1 MAAGRIR
8 SERFDKL
15 SAQYEEEQVRQVIG
29 ELQSLI
35 GDGGQEALDLRQF
48 LKNVRKYTAPE
59 ELTASAKPG
68 TAEVNG
74 VKIENWPEKAQ
85 DCDLLQ
91 SQSCGT

>member
-15 SAQYEEEQVRQVIG
+15 STQYEEEQVRQVIG

-68 TAEVNG
+68 DG
-74 VKIENWPEKAQ
+74 R
-85 DCDLLQ
+85 
-91 SQSCGT
+91 SQWRKDRKLA

>member
-15 SAQYEEEQVRQVIG
+15 STQYEEEQVLQVIG
-29 ELQSLI
+29 ELPSLI